1 MLITIS
7 RQYGAGGTEVAAHV
21 AKLLDWA
28 VFDDELLRE
37 IAARAGITPQEAA
50 ELEERMP
57 SFVERLALSNAFPA
71 PDMLL
76 PAAELIGEPEENKI
90 ARITREV
97 VAEVGRR
104 DRLVMVGRSAAA
116 ILARQAGTL
125 HARLVAP
132 REFRIRVAIERRG
145 IAPAEAARIVDE
157 TDKNRR
163 RYHRE
168 FYTRDWDDPTHY
180 DMVLNTERLGFEG
193 AAQLIA
199 ARARA
204 LGW

>member
-7 RQYGAGGTEVAAHV
+7 RQFGAGGTEVAALA
-21 AKLLDWA
+21 AKLLDWT
-28 VFDDELLRE
+28 VLDDELVKE
-37 IAARAGITPQEAA
+37 IAARAGITPEEAA
-50 ELEERMP
+50 ELEERTP

-76 PAAELIGEPEENKI
+76 PAAELIGEPEEAKI

-104 DRLVMVGRSAAA
+104 DRMVLVGRSAAA

-132 REFRIRVAIERRG
+132 REFRIRIAIERRG
-145 IAPAEAARIVDE
+145 LAPADAPRVVDE

-168 FYTRDWDDPTHY
+168 FYGRDWDDPTLY

-199 ARARA
+199 GRARS

>member
-21 AKLLDWA
+21 AKLLDWT
-28 VFDDELLRE
+28 VLDDELLRE
-37 IAARAGITPQEAA
+37 IAARAGMTPQEAS
-50 ELEERMP
+50 ELEDRTP

-76 PAAELIGEPEENKI
+76 PAAELIGEPEETKI

-104 DRLVMVGRSAAA
+104 DRLVLVGRSAAA
-116 ILARQAGTL
+116 ILERQAGTL

-145 IAPAEAARIVDE
+145 VAAAEAPRIVDE

-163 RYHRE
+163 RHHRE
-168 FYTRDWDDPTHY
+168 FYSRDWDDPTHY

-199 ARARA
+199 ARARS